1 MTLLEV
7 CERQASIIKLQAE
20 IIQKQAEIIEQKKI
34 VDLVADLRA
43 RVEKERKE
51 IEKEIN

>member
-34 VDLVADLRA
+34 VDLVADLRQRA
-43 RVEKERKE
+43 DAERKE